1 MPLQRLFSLALAA
14 SPMFAASCG
23 RPSAVNSLVA
33 VSGDSAT
40 IAAIEQRR
48 EDASVR
54 GDVAFL
60 EQLYSPSFRFTHFGG
75 RSESRDE
82 VLSAMRERLRP
93 GVVLT
98 VRTLSRTIDSLRVE
112 VHGNVALTSG
122 RIHVRRE
129 GGNPEQRE
137 YVVRYVRVYG
147 RSKAGWQLLTHRS
160 VGETRIP
167 SRSP

>member
-1 MPLQRLFSLALAA
+1 MQRLFNLALAA
-14 SPMFAASCG
+14 SPMFAAACVPQST
-23 RPSAVNSLVA
+23 VNSMVA

-60 EQLYSPSFRFTHFGG
+60 ERLYSPSFIFTHLGG

-93 GVVLT
+93 GVVPA
-98 VRTLSRTIDSLRVE
+98 VRTLSRTIDSLKVE
-112 VHGNVALTSG
+112 VHGDVALTSG

-137 YVVRYVRVYG
+137 YVIRYVRVYG
-147 RSKAGWQLLTHRS
+147 RSKEAWQLLTHRS